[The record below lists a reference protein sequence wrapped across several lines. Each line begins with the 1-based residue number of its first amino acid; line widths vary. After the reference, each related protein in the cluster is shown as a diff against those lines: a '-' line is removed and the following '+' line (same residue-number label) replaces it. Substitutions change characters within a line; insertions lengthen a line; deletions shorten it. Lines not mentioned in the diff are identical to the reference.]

1 MGVALLVLLAGAGG
15 LAGCGGGA
23 EGTTPAPLVA
33 VQVATAARGALPQWV
48 RSQAVLYPVR
58 QAIITPKISAPVSR
72 FYVQRGDRVHAGE
85 LLATLE
91 NRDLTASA
99 EQARGQLEAAQANY
113 QTAVAGDIPAA
124 LKTAQLNLTAAQK
137 TLANA
142 QTIYTNDQ
150 NLFRQGA
157 IPRRTLDQAG
167 VDLTNA
173 QNAATLAQQ
182 HLQALESGGHAQ
194 ALKAAQGQLTAA
206 QGQAAAAAAQVAYS
220 KITSP
225 MDGVV
230 TDRPSYPGELAT
242 PSAPLMTIMDLSQV
256 VARAALPAAQAALL
270 KVGDTATITPTGGRA
285 VPAKVTV
292 VSPATDAGSTT
303 VEVWVTAP
311 NPQRALRP
319 GTTVEVAMLART
331 LPQALLVPS
340 EAILTDAGGAT
351 SVMVVGADGKAHQT
365 PVQVGVADPAQTQIV
380 SGISAGTRVVTVGA
394 YGLPDGAQIKIE
406 AASKDASTAP

>member
-340 EAILTDAGGAT
+340 EAILTDAGGAP
-351 SVMVVGADGKAHQT
+351 SGLVVRAAGKAHQT
-365 PVQVGVADPAQTQIV
+365 PDQVGVADPAQTQIV